1 MNNLMDGVR
10 VLREYNMV
18 ELRRKCVFCGAR
30 ESRELW
36 GRYYCGYE
44 RGYGGPVLSTAK
56 GFGGRAC
63 LVQPLVFQSL
73 IGLFPFS
80 L

>member
-18 ELRRKCVFCGAR
+18 ELRSKCVFCGAR

-36 GRYYCGYE
+36 ERYYCGCGGGYE

-56 GFGGRAC
+56 GFGGRAR
-63 LVQPLVFQSL
+63 LVQSWW
-73 IGLFPFS
+73 
-80 L
+80 